1 MIEDG
6 QTKVET
12 QSKQLVEKD
21 KEIDEQKEHAIVISS
36 EIKQAEIE
44 RQSKIKAKK
53 ERDAVRKKMAK
64 KKALKKK
71 QNEQEEI
78 EQKEILVQ

>member
-1 MIEDG
+1 MRARGIELHQMIEDG

-36 EIKQAEIE
+36 EIK
-44 RQSKIKAKK
+44 
-53 ERDAVRKKMAK
+53 
-64 KKALKKK
+64 
-71 QNEQEEI
+71 
-78 EQKEILVQ
+78 